1 VTQTANNATNEIQF
15 GAPVI
20 NKREASTQ
28 IFVRDGQT
36 AVIGGLADNQRERSR
51 TGLPIL
57 SSIPIIGGL
66 FGATR
71 NTDIVSELFL
81 FLTPH
86 VVQSDDDTD
95 RIREA
100 IKQNRELLRDL
111 PLAPIIPPNP
121 VSPASPIRP
130 TPPPATPPPATP
142 PTAPRAG

>member
-51 TGLPIL
+51 TGIPFL
-57 SSIPIIGGL
+57 SRIPLIGGL
-66 FGATR
+66 FGGMR
-71 NTDIVSELFL
+71 NTDVVSELFL

-111 PLAPIIPPNP
+111 QLAPIIPPVPTSP
-121 VSPASPIRP
+121 VV
-130 TPPPATPPPATP
+130 PPPPPPRVP
-142 PTAPRAG
+142 PAP